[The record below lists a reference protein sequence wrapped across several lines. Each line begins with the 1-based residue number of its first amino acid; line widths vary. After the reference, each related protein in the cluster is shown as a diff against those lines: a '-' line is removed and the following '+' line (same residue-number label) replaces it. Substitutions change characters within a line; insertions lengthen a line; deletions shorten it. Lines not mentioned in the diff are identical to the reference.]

1 MTLSY
6 CEQMMKYERKYITI
20 TLSLL
25 LLPSSCLTVAAQHRD
40 SILTK
45 THQLDN
51 VEVVGSSLRRVNNSA
66 LNAIAVDVNQLKNT
80 TLDIAGILN
89 KVSGVKIRQD
99 GGVGSSTSI
108 NLNGFTGKHIKV
120 FLDGVPMDGSASS
133 FSLSNIPASL
143 ARAIEVYKGVVPVEF
158 GADALGGAV
167 NIVTNKLRGTY
178 LDASYSYGSFNTHR
192 SSLTLSH
199 TTGSGLLF
207 TLNAYQNYADNDYKV
222 KVQNVNLETMAY
234 STSEEWHRRFHD
246 RYHNEAVVAQI
257 GLVNKSWADKI
268 ALGFTYSHEY
278 AQIQNANL
286 MKIVFGKKYRTAEGI
301 TPSFTYVKRN
311 LFTPRLDVTLNAKY
325 DVVTTNNVDTAARN
339 YNWAGEYITKQTQ
352 GEGIATIAEYR
363 GKTATVVT
371 NLKYRWW
378 RRHFLTV
385 NNTFSDYVRHTTDN
399 AANAAMQSASTYMRR
414 KNVKNVL
421 GAEYKFLPNERWNVL
436 AMAKYYYTHV
446 YGPVNVSTTVG
457 RDTYEEQERTSQTLG
472 YGIAGTWHLNDDWQ
486 LKASFER
493 TVRLPNVRELFG
505 DGDYEQGEADL
516 RPEKSYNINFNV
528 LYEHT
533 FGHAHLLSME
543 LGFNNRNI
551 RDYIIR
557 TISSRGTAISTN
569 HGKVLGY
576 GMDVTLRYAYRD
588 LLAIN
593 GSYALQSMRNRERLT
608 ANGAASQTYND
619 RVPNLP
625 YSFGNTDA
633 TYYLHH
639 VLGKDNSLSITYSL
653 QYVHRFY
660 RSWRSEG
667 AQLYIPGQL
676 SHDASMVYTL
686 QGGRYNITLEANNF
700 TNESLYD
707 NYSLQKPGRSFAVKF
722 RYAFYKR

>member
-1 MTLSY
+1 LTKS
-6 CEQMMKYERKYITI
+6 ERKYVTV

-25 LLPSSCLTVAAQHRD
+25 FLPSALLTAGAQRRD
-40 SILTK
+40 SLLTK
-45 THQLDN
+45 THQLQN

-66 LNAIAVDVNQLKNT
+66 LNAIAVDVNKLKNT
-80 TLDIAGILN
+80 TLDLAGILN

-99 GGVGSSTSI
+99 GGLGSSTSI
-108 NLNGFTGKHIKV
+108 NLNGFTGKHVKI

-133 FSLSNIPASL
+133 FSLSNMPASL
-143 ARAIEVYKGVVPVEF
+143 ASAIEVYKGVVPVEF

-167 NIVTNKLRGTY
+167 NIVSNKLRGTY
-178 LDASYSYGSFNTHR
+178 VDASYSYGSFNTHR
-192 SSLTLSH
+192 SSITFSH
-199 TTGSGLLF
+199 VSQGGLLL
-207 TLNAYQNYADNDYKV
+207 TLNAYQNYSDNDYKV
-222 KVQNVNLETMAY
+222 KVQNVDLQTMAY
-234 STSEEWHRRFHD
+234 SSDEEWHRRFHD

-301 TPSFTYVKRN
+301 TPSLTYMKRN
-311 LFTPRLDVTLNAKY
+311 FITPRLDVTLSAKY

-339 YNWAGEYITKQTQ
+339 YNWAGEYVAKQTQ

-371 NLKYRWW
+371 NVKYRWW
-378 RRHFLTV
+378 RKNFLTV
-385 NNTFSDYVRHTTDN
+385 NNTFSDYVRNTTDN
-399 AANAAMQSASTYMRR
+399 AANAVMQSASTYMRR

-421 GAEYKFLPNERWNVL
+421 GAEYKFVPNEHWNVM

-446 YGPVNVSTTVG
+446 WGPVNVSTTVG
-457 RDTYEEQERTSQTLG
+457 RDTYEEQERTSKALG
-472 YGIAGTWHLNDDWQ
+472 FGLAGTWHLNDDWQ
-486 LKASFER
+486 FKASFER
-493 TVRLPNVRELFG
+493 TARLPNVRELFG

-516 RPEKSYNINFNV
+516 KPETSYNFNFNV

-533 FGHAHLLSME
+533 FNREHLVSVE

-576 GMDVTLRYAYRD
+576 GTDATLRYAFRNR
-588 LLAIN
+588 LAIN
-593 GSYALQSMRNRERLT
+593 GSYALQSMRNREKLT
-608 ANGAASQTYND
+608 ANGAESQTYND

-625 YSFGNTDA
+625 YSFGNADA
-633 TYYLHH
+633 TYYFHH
-639 VLGKDNSLSITYSL
+639 VLGEDNTLSITYGL

-667 AQLYIPGQL
+667 AQLYIPEQL
-676 SHDASMVYTL
+676 SHDASLVYAIR
-686 QGGRYNITLEANNF
+686 GGRYNIALEANNF
-700 TNESLYD
+700 TNEALYD
-707 NYSLQKPGRSFAVKF
+707 NYSLQKPGRNFAIKF
-722 RYAFYKR
+722 RYVFYKR